1 MKDLVK
7 IYARPKLN
15 SPVMLAAWPG
25 IGDVAMIVASYL
37 KKELDFKRLGE
48 IEASYFF
55 DPIGVSVRENVV
67 EAPQFPQ
74 NNFYYWKNK
83 DGRNDLLTI
92 AFLMEQDYIVIHE
105 TKGKCR
111 STGSSKTTSGNP
123 VGERFG
129 HSRSS
134 PAGRII
140 AILCETLEGGDRD
153 RRKRSVDG
161 EASPRPAFPLVSRTE
176 RGTSGITSRRASGSW
191 VCKSIVDT
199 ATDSQG
205 NRGSFRCKVS
215 SGPCLE
221 DSPRLWLEL
230 SKAAAVGQ
238 GKG

>member
-1 MKDLVK
+1 MRQNGISPPLVQPYYK
-7 IYARPKLN
+7 LYLPPSFYAT
-15 SPVMLAAWPG
+15 
-25 IGDVAMIVASYL
+25 MIVAL
-37 KKELDFKRLGE
+37 VVQRDLGDPTSTGHFVLVSRPP
-48 IEASYFF
+48 ASGKTPLSPSDSWF
-55 DPIGVSVRENVV
+55 IRSLLI
-67 EAPQFPQ
+67 
-74 NNFYYWKNK
+74 
-83 DGRNDLLTI
+83 LLTL
-92 AFLMEQDYIVIHE
+92 AFLMRQDYIVIHE
-105 TKGKCR
+105 TKGKCK
-111 STGSSKTTSGNP
+111 STGSSKATSGNP

-134 PAGRII
+134 PAGRSI
-140 AILCETLEGGDRD
+140 AILCETLEGGDRE

-205 NRGSFRCKVS
+205 NRGSFWCKVS

-230 SKAAAVGQ
+230 PKATAVG
-238 GKG
+238 